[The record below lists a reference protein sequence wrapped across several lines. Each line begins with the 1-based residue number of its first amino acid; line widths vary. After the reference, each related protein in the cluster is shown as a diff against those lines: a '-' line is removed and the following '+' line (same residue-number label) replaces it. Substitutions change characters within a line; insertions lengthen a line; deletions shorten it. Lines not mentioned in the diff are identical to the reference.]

1 MDELELIDLRVDEL
15 YQKIDE
21 LDQRVVELQ
30 DGIDNKFKSLD
41 HKFES
46 LDLEVRHSNAFQ
58 WNSIAD
64 PSSSL
69 DEAISKYPA
78 QAVRK
83 LFSHIGLVYSKF
95 EAQAPKLNAQHQ
107 KADKRA
113 GGSLPSPPS
122 KVRRTAP
129 PLARSLRVTI
139 SRNNVVLSDGSFPLF
154 SFLSYVLCFLYFN
167 SILPTHAFWPTHSF
181 LSVFSLCVS

>member
-1 MDELELIDLRVDEL
+1 MDELELIDLKVDEL
-15 YQKIDE
+15 HQKIGE

-30 DGIDNKFKSLD
+30 DGIDN
-41 HKFES
+41 KFES

-113 GGSLPSPPS
+113 GLCLL
-122 KVRRTAP
+122 RRVKLGEQHP
-129 PLARSLRVTI
+129 
-139 SRNNVVLSDGSFPLF
+139 
-154 SFLSYVLCFLYFN
+154 
-167 SILPTHAFWPTHSF
+167 H
-181 LSVFSLCVS
+181 